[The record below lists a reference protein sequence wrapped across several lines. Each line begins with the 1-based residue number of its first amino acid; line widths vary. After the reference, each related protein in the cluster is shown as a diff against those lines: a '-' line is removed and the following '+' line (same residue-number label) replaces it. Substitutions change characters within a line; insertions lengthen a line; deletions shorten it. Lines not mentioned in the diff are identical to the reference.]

1 MMWVGALEW
10 WPWQRNVR
18 WKHNFHGQ
26 NSLTYEF
33 STLDNVATEE
43 KDVKSSLCSLKL
55 RNVNLL
61 IFSQININF
70 IGNKFELLFSL
81 VSDNTDV
88 LLIFET
94 KIDNT
99 FSVSQLCVPGYSGP
113 LGLDRTGNG
122 EGIMLFLKEHIPCRM
137 LSKFIFEK

>member
-1 MMWVGALEW
+1 M
-10 WPWQRNVR
+10 
-18 WKHNFHGQ
+18 
-26 NSLTYEF
+26 
-33 STLDNVATEE
+33 
-43 KDVKSSLCSLKL
+43 
-55 RNVNLL
+55 NLL

-99 FSVSQLCVPGYSGP
+99 FSVSQLCVPGYSVP

-137 LSKFIFEK
+137 LSKFIFEKLIEAFVIEISLRKVKWLLVCSCDPNFCNLPVH

>member
-1 MMWVGALEW
+1 MNDDHDKEMLDE
-10 WPWQRNVR
+10 N
-18 WKHNFHGQ
+18 NFQGQ
-26 NSLTYEF
+26 KSLTYEF
-33 STLDNVATEE
+33 PTLYNVATEE

-61 IFSQININF
+61 IFGQINMNF
-70 IGNKFELLFSL
+70 IGNKFELIFSL

-99 FSVSQLCVPGYSGP
+99 FSVSQLCVPGYSVP
-113 LGLDRTGNG
+113 LGLDCTGNG

-137 LSKFIFEK
+137 LSKFTFEK